1 MEAIAVQVAVGSTR
15 RVAHSALPGAPVVE
29 GEDRRI
35 VDAVRAGLSSALRGA
50 ARRQVRL
57 AARIAP
63 RPLPRA
69 GGVGLR

>member
-1 MEAIAVQVAVGSTR
+1 MEAIAVQVAVEGTR
-15 RVAHSALPGAPVVE
+15 RVAHSALPGAPVE
-29 GEDRRI
+29 GEERRI
-35 VDAVRAGLSSALRGA
+35 VDAVRAAVSSALRAA

-63 RPLPRA
+63 RSLPRA